1 MSLLLLLLFLVNAL
15 LSMKSSFF
23 LLLFSVNAL
32 TKQRTKGLRLLK
44 NSQFLFS
51 FHVFILEDEENA
63 CIDRKKR
70 SESKKRVSKK
80 FVEIS

>member
-1 MSLLLLLLFLVNAL
+1 M
-15 LSMKSSFF
+15 SMKSSFF

-32 TKQRTKGLRLLK
+32 MKQRTMGLGLLK

-63 CIDRKKR
+63 RIDRKKCN
-70 SESKKRVSKK
+70 EMKKRVSQK

>member
-1 MSLLLLLLFLVNAL
+1 M
-15 LSMKSSFF
+15 SMKSSFF

-32 TKQRTKGLRLLK
+32 TKQCIMGLRLSK

-51 FHVFILEDEENA
+51 FLVFILEDEENA
-63 CIDRKKR
+63 RIDRKKR
-70 SESKKRVSKK
+70 SESKKRVNRK

>member
-1 MSLLLLLLFLVNAL
+1 M
-15 LSMKSSFF
+15 SMKSSFF